1 MTVPCHPLPA
11 STIQILFQ
19 DMARALCDRPEETP
33 AQREARTTATVRLVL
48 GFEPRDGVEFMFS
61 TVAVGH
67 FSLILDAMRDV
78 FQGQTDSVKARTKSG
93 IVVLDRAMLT
103 MVKEFRMARARPVA
117 EEARREA
124 AARTETAR
132 ATPEAAPR
140 ETTLE
145 TTRKAP
151 AEAPADTAG
160 NTSVQA
166 ETSPAEARP
175 DTAPS
180 LAETRPDTAP
190 SLAETRPDT
199 ATVAFSL
206 PEPSPAA
213 DTTDAWP
220 MHPHAGAGASAA
232 RFAAVLSQAGMA
244 YAGMAQDGMAQDGE
258 PPDTLEENFMAFQE
272 AFRAMA
278 ETLEEARS
286 HDRLVLETNAL
297 DQMTR
302 EPV

>member
-93 IVVLDRAMLT
+93 IVALDRAMLT

-145 TTRKAP
+145 TTLETTRKAP

-180 LAETRPDTAP
+180 LAEA
-190 SLAETRPDT
+190 RPDT

>member
-33 AQREARTTATVRLVL
+33 AQREVRTTATVRLVL

-93 IVVLDRAMLT
+93 IVALDRAMLT

-132 ATPEAAPR
+132 ATPGAAPR

-145 TTRKAP
+145 TTLETTRQSPRGSPHGHGWKHVRSGGDFSGRSP
-151 AEAPADTAG
+151 AGYRPIIGRSPAGYSPITGRSPAGHRHGGVFSARALPRGRHHRCVAHASACRRRGIGGALRRCSFPGWHGLRWHGLRWHGPGWHGPGWRATGHAGGKFHGVSGSVPRHGG
-160 NTSVQA
+160 NTGGSA
-166 ETSPAEARP
+166 
-175 DTAPS
+175 
-180 LAETRPDTAP
+180 
-190 SLAETRPDT
+190 
-199 ATVAFSL
+199 VA
-206 PEPSPAA
+206 
-213 DTTDAWP
+213 
-220 MHPHAGAGASAA
+220 
-232 RFAAVLSQAGMA
+232 
-244 YAGMAQDGMAQDGE
+244 
-258 PPDTLEENFMAFQE
+258 
-272 AFRAMA
+272 
-278 ETLEEARS
+278 
-286 HDRLVLETNAL
+286 
-297 DQMTR
+297 
-302 EPV
+302 